1 MDGNRPY
8 LLRRSNNN
16 SSRRIIDD
24 NSNSTNKIIDL
35 IYVGTGSSN
44 SIDAYDNGKLYRRL
58 FLSM

>member
-1 MDGNRPY
+1 MTN